1 MSFTDWM
8 ENAVL
13 NGMLG
18 TGHAL
23 GLPATVYIGLSTTS
37 ISDDGSGYTEPVG
50 GAYAKV
56 AKTNSNTDWTV
67 SVAGEKTN
75 ATDCVFPDATA
86 DWGIVTDWFVSD
98 VGISQ
103 IYVKGKLDDGAG
115 TPQPRTILNGDT
127 FKFLAGDLRIV
138 LD

>member
-18 TGHAL
+18 TGNVL
-23 GLPATVYIGLSTTS
+23 GLPSTVYIGLSTTS
-37 ISDDGSGYTEPVG
+37 INDDGSGYTEPIG
-50 GAYAKV
+50 GSYAQV
-56 AKTNSNTDWTV
+56 AKSNLNADWTV

-75 ATDCVFPDATA
+75 ASEILFPVATG
-86 DWGIVTDWFVSD
+86 DWGIVTDWFISD

-103 IYVKGKLDDGAG
+103 IFVKGKLDDGAG

-127 FKFLAGDLRIV
+127 FKFLVGDLRIE